1 MGSGYWNFSNGSNL
15 YYINDNG
22 NISSPFKIGNL
33 GDMEHRTLVDS
44 HYLSWLSRKQKL
56 WGEFTI
62 SAESLNSGLYS
73 ELINSVSKP
82 DEPPEI
88 DKTEFDKI
96 IGGEAV

>member
-1 MGSGYWNFSNGSNL
+1 MGSGYWNFSNSSNL
-15 YYINDNG
+15 YYTNDNG

-33 GDMEHRTLVDS
+33 GDIMTYSMDRYCS
-44 HYLSWLSRKQKL
+44 SWPSRQQNL
-56 WGEFTI
+56 YGEFTA
-62 SAESLNSGLYS
+62 SATSFNYDLYS
-73 ELINSVSKP
+73 KYFDNVSKP